1 MNQNVST
8 TSPSRRLGTRQLT
21 TVGMLSA
28 ISIIMAVTPLGFIQ
42 IPGFPARV
50 TLMHIPV
57 IVGAIL
63 EGPLVGFLIGLIFGV
78 FSFAQN
84 WMAPTSA
91 LFFAFRN
98 PLVSILPRVLIG
110 IVAYYSC
117 KYMFSKNQVVKLGT
131 AAILGSLTNTFGVL
145 SVINILYGERA
156 AAIFKATPETV
167 TKVIYGIAVTNGV
180 PEAIVAVIITVP
192 VIMTLKKI
200 KK

>member
-8 TSPSRRLGTRQLT
+8 TGTAKRLGTKQIT
-21 TVGMLSA
+21 IVGMLSA

-42 IPGFPARV
+42 IPGLPARV

-63 EGPLVGFLIGLIFGV
+63 EGPIVGLMIGFIFGV

-84 WMAPTSA
+84 WMAPTST

-98 PLVSILPRVLIG
+98 PLVSVLPRVLIG
-110 IVAYYSC
+110 IVVYYSY
-117 KYMFSKNQVVKLGT
+117 KYMIGKNEAVKLGT
-131 AAILGSLTNTFGVL
+131 AALLGSLTNTFGVL
-145 SVINILYGERA
+145 TMINILFGERA
-156 AAIFKATPETV
+156 AVIFKATPETI
-167 TKVIYGIAVTNGV
+167 TKVIYGVAVTNGT
-180 PEAIVAVIITVP
+180 PEFIVAILITIP
-192 VIMTLKKI
+192 VVMALKKI

>member
-8 TSPSRRLGTRQLT
+8 TGTSKRLGTRQLT
-21 TVGMLSA
+21 IVGMLSA
-28 ISIIMAVTPLGFIQ
+28 ISIIMAMTPLGFIQ
-42 IPGFPARV
+42 IPGLPARV

-63 EGPLVGFLIGLIFGV
+63 EGPIVGIMIGFIFGA

-110 IVAYYSC
+110 IIAYYTY
-117 KYMFSKNQVVKLGT
+117 KHMFGKNDSVKLG
-131 AAILGSLTNTFGVL
+131 AAAVLGSLMNTFGVL
-145 SVINILYGERA
+145 SMINIFYGERA
-156 AAIFKATPETV
+156 AQILKATPETI
-167 TKVIYGIAVTNGV
+167 TKVIYGMALTNGT
-180 PEAIVAVIITVP
+180 PEFIVATMITIP
-192 VIMTLKKI
+192 VVMALRKI
-200 KK
+200 KE